1 MKNRKMITALSL
13 ATILTFAF
21 SATTL
26 AAPPDMPGGEGGG
39 PGGGSSSDVSWTG
52 ATTITTETEETGKN
66 YASTQA
72 DENAVLV
79 DTDKTVTL
87 NNAVV
92 TKSGGESASDT
103 YSFYG
108 INSAVMAKGGATLNL
123 SGGTITTD
131 AAGANAVF
139 SYGANSG
146 KTNAVGDGTT
156 VNVSDMTIK
165 TSGNGSGGI
174 MTTYGGTTNASN
186 LTIETSGGSSAPI
199 RTDRGGGWVT
209 VDGGTYTSNGLGS
222 PAIYSTADVKV
233 SNAALVSNLSEG
245 VCIEGTG
252 SIELKDCDL
261 YANNTKT
268 NGKATFYDTI
278 MIYQSMSGDASD
290 GTSSFSMSGGS
301 LTSKSGDTFHVTN
314 TSAVITLEGVHI
326 SNSEEGALISVCDD
340 GWSESTGT
348 NAAELN
354 AKDQVLTGA
363 VLVGSDS
370 TLAMTLSGSSVWTG
384 YSSGE
389 ITNAKG
395 EAVSDSIGALDVT
408 IESGSQWTLTG
419 DSYVTSLNGSGKI
432 NYNGHTLYVGE
443 KAYTSGNIGSVT
455 ETDESGASEEIT
467 EKAVVFQNTEMSFK
481 KKALKKTKKTFSVIQ
496 ESGDGAVSVS
506 EYQGKAKKYIKV
518 SADGTVTVKKK
529 TPKGTYHFTVSVEAA
544 GGYASAVEAITV
556 IVK

>member
-1 MKNRKMITALSL
+1 MKQSPSSGWIKENENILKTEDTAQETGRCLFVSDIQGAWAAGYRDTSVFIFPELFSETGTKLADPSFSIFPPNFQKPVREYNTIEKKITREGIMKNRKMITALSL

-209 VDGGTYTSNGLGS
+209 VDGGT
-222 PAIYSTADVKV
+222 
-233 SNAALVSNLSEG
+233 
-245 VCIEGTG
+245 
-252 SIELKDCDL
+252 
-261 YANNTKT
+261 
-268 NGKATFYDTI
+268 
-278 MIYQSMSGDASD
+278 
-290 GTSSFSMSGGS
+290 
-301 LTSKSGDTFHVTN
+301 
-314 TSAVITLEGVHI
+314 
-326 SNSEEGALISVCDD
+326 
-340 GWSESTGT
+340 
-348 NAAELN
+348 
-354 AKDQVLTGA
+354 
-363 VLVGSDS
+363 
-370 TLAMTLSGSSVWTG
+370 
-384 YSSGE
+384 
-389 ITNAKG
+389 
-395 EAVSDSIGALDVT
+395 
-408 IESGSQWTLTG
+408 
-419 DSYVTSLNGSGKI
+419 
-432 NYNGHTLYVGE
+432 
-443 KAYTSGNIGSVT
+443 
-455 ETDESGASEEIT
+455 
-467 EKAVVFQNTEMSFK
+467 
-481 KKALKKTKKTFSVIQ
+481 
-496 ESGDGAVSVS
+496 
-506 EYQGKAKKYIKV
+506 
-518 SADGTVTVKKK
+518 
-529 TPKGTYHFTVSVEAA
+529 
-544 GGYASAVEAITV
+544 
-556 IVK
+556 